1 MQCHIIG
8 HIDTDPFKPALS
20 PPTHKKKGVCSYL
33 YDSKTIL
40 NYLLMRTWEPGFLWL
55 QSAIPSSP
63 SQTLSGVG
71 LLSPGSPLGTH
82 SAGPARSHVAA
93 AALDFSTAQ
102 SLQRFWELKHP
113 TIIPSCRSRVGLS
126 SLCKSFTVYKRCFHW
141 PRSCSSRV
149 GAQGERLQTSLRLH
163 SAHICSQ
170 GPPDMCVYKKDCIT
184 QVIII
189 LLQRRAWIYCSGV
202 SHFSYWPWKMFLQ
215 TKLQNTE
222 LLAKVCVIYHLIK
235 M

>member
-1 MQCHIIG
+1 M
-8 HIDTDPFKPALS
+8 FW
-20 PPTHKKKGVCSYL
+20 V
-33 YDSKTIL
+33 
-40 NYLLMRTWEPGFLWL
+40 
-55 QSAIPSSP
+55 QSAMPSSP
-63 SQTLSGVG
+63 S
-71 LLSPGSPLGTH
+71 SPLGTH
-82 SAGPARSHVAA
+82 PAGPAHSHSPG
-93 AALDFSTAQ
+93 LLHYTQF
-102 SLQRFWELKHP
+102 LQRFWELKHP

-126 SLCKSFTVYKRCFHW
+126 PLCKSFTVYKGCFHW

-149 GAQGERLQTSLRLH
+149 GAQGEDSKLD
-163 SAHICSQ
+163 SARICSQ

-202 SHFSYWPWKMFLQ
+202 SHFAYWPWKMFLQ

-222 LLAKVCVIYHLIK
+222 LLAKVCVIYHLIN